1 MVYLY
6 SDDPYHNQ
14 NVGLVKLGLT
24 LYTQSTIYNK
34 LLNIFEDFK
43 SKFIRM
49 LVVIAFSS
57 DPKK

>member
-1 MVYLY
+1 MI
-6 SDDPYHNQ
+6 PYHNQ
-14 NVGLVKLGLT
+14 NVRLVKLGLT
-24 LYTQSTIYNK
+24 LYTQSTIYTK

-49 LVVIAFSS
+49 LVVIVFSS

>member
-1 MVYLY
+1 MI
-6 SDDPYHNQ
+6 PYHNQ

-24 LYTQSTIYNK
+24 LYTQSTIYTK